1 MKIGIITQARMTS
14 TRLPGKVLMKIAG
27 KPLLHYHAVRSAW
40 SGIPLYV
47 ATTVNK
53 EDDCLVR
60 FCEEHKL
67 PYFRGSEADV
77 LERYYQCATENGLD
91 VIVRVTSDCPLVD
104 GHLLR
109 TAVDRYLQEDDL
121 DVYLSNYLE
130 RTYPRGFDFEVFS
143 YRSLKDAYR
152 HASRESHREHVTPY
166 INQNISG
173 KVRYVNMKREGD
185 ASRFRITVDTPED
198 FALLKEMIERHG
210 CAELG
215 AEEIIRVLES
225 NPHLYE
231 INAHVQQKP
240 VE

>member
-1 MKIGIITQARMTS
+1 MKIGVITQARMTS
-14 TRLPGKVLMKIAG
+14 SRLPGKVLMKIAD
-27 KPLLHYHAVRSAW
+27 KSLLHYHVARIGW

-60 FCEEHKL
+60 FCEENKL
-67 PYFRGSEADV
+67 EYFRGSEANV

-91 VIVRVTSDCPLVD
+91 VIVRVTSDCPLID
-104 GHLLR
+104 GHLIR
-109 TAVDRYLQEDDL
+109 AAVDRYLHENDP

-143 YRSLKDAYR
+143 YRSLADAYQN
-152 HASRESHREHVTPY
+152 ASRESQREHVTPY

-173 KVRYVNMKREGD
+173 KIRYVNMKREGD
-185 ASRFRITVDTPED
+185 ASRYRITVDTPED
-198 FALLKEMIERHG
+198 FSLLQVMIEKHD
-210 CAELG
+210 CADMG
-215 AEEIIRVLES
+215 AEEIIQVLEN

-231 INAHVQQKP
+231 INAHVQQKS